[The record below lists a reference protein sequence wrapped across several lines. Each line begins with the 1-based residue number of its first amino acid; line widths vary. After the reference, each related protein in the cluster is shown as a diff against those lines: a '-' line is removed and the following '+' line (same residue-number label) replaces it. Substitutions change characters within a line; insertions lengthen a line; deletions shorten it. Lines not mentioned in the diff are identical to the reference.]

1 MNYRIPGPKIILAR
15 AMDVTAAD
23 FEREVIESSKE
34 LPVIVDFW
42 APWCAPCRALTPI
55 LEKLAAEYA
64 GRFKL
69 VKIDSDENAE
79 LAAAFGVR
87 SIPDVMAF
95 KDGQPVSH
103 FLGALPEGQ
112 VRAFIDALL
121 PSPLELER
129 ARARELKEAGD
140 VAGAAAALGK
150 AIALDPSSDPAR
162 LDLAEIRIEQ
172 KQLDEAERLLAE
184 VRPYIDWDE
193 RAETLRQ
200 ALAFARS
207 AGSGAG
213 ETELRSRLSA
223 EPADHETRLALA
235 AILAAKR
242 RYREALDELLEIIRR
257 DKAWHD
263 GEARRQMLAIFNL
276 AEGDPELVFEYRRKL
291 ASALY

>member
-1 MNYRIPGPKIILAR
+1 MEI
-15 AMDVTAAD
+15 TAAD
-23 FEREVIESSKE
+23 FEREVIECSKKI
-34 LPVIVDFW
+34 PVIVDFW

-64 GRFKL
+64 SRFKL
-69 VKIDSDENAE
+69 VKINSDENAE
-79 LAAAFGVR
+79 LAGALGVR

-112 VRAFIDALL
+112 VRAFIEKLL
-121 PSPLELER
+121 PPPE
-129 ARARELKEAGD
+129 
-140 VAGAAAALGK
+140 
-150 AIALDPSSDPAR
+150 
-162 LDLAEIRIEQ
+162 LDLAERAI
-172 KQLDEAERLLAE
+172 DEKRLEDAERLLAQ
-184 VRPYIDWDE
+184 VRPHIDWHE

-213 ETELRSRLSA
+213 EAELRSRLSTD
-223 EPADHETRLALA
+223 PADHETRLALA

-257 DKAWHD
+257 DRAWRD
-263 GEARRQMLAIFNL
+263 GEARKRMLAIFNL
-276 AEGDPELVFEYRRKL
+276 AENDRELVSEYRRRL

>member
-1 MNYRIPGPKIILAR
+1 
-15 AMDVTAAD
+15 MDVTAAD

-64 GRFKL
+64 GRIKL
-69 VKIDSDENAE
+69 VKINSDENAE

-95 KDGQPVSH
+95 KDGGPVSH

-112 VRAFIDALL
+112 VRVFIEGLL
-121 PSPLELER
+121 PSPSELER
-129 ARARELKEAGD
+129 ARARELKQAGD

-150 AIALDPSSDPAR
+150 ALAVDGSNDPAR
-162 LDLAEIRIEQ
+162 LDLAEIRIAQ
-172 KQLDEAERLLAE
+172 DQLDEADRLLAE
-184 VRPYIDWDE
+184 VRPHIDWDE

-213 ETELRSRLSA
+213 ETELRTRLSTD
-223 EPADHETRLALA
+223 PADHEARLALA
-235 AILAAKR
+235 GILAAKR
-242 RYREALDELLEIIRR
+242 RYREALDELLEVIHR
-257 DKAWHD
+257 DKAWRD
-263 GEARRQMLAIFNL
+263 GEARKRMLAIFNL
-276 AEGDPELVFEYRRKL
+276 AENDRELVSEYRRRL